1 MENKSSLILN
11 LHICVRTFYQRIA
24 NIKSYKIRH
33 RAWHFIV
40 INLLTIKVVIKNAI
54 FSFSWYCSPVA
65 NLWNDDFTFE
75 QIAPK
80 YAIMWPFSWP
90 MGKSCLNNEMMV
102 HVIAFHDACLVN
114 NSTATSVI
122 SSSSGKFL
130 STVKI
135 FIKTILAWCVYENV
149 MVSRFSMAVE
159 SLP

>member
-11 LHICVRTFYQRIA
+11 LYVFELDFCFLSFYQRIA

-122 SSSSGKFL
+122 SSSSGKLL

-135 FIKTILAWCVYENV
+135 FIKTMLTWCVY
-149 MVSRFSMAVE
+149 
-159 SLP
+159 